1 MLLSQFSDSAVPPV
15 QGSVA
20 ASQPLRLEIADCL
33 AYPEKIAH
41 YPAALARLSADT
53 PPQLLS
59 GRAADWVAEGL
70 QHMTTL
76 TRDHLASVDHPG
88 LFQRVFARHHR
99 RRAQFAQSY
108 LCLSKIVLALL
119 KVQSSAS
126 SDVGVVQHALAEAQN
141 RVALLREAIDAGLA
155 YLQQHPEE
163 GLSNELIDT
172 HPRDRFSRRLSQL
185 ELLHANQMLATQ
197 QLRLTTDR
205 ILDSYERVKE
215 FLDIAYPTWL
225 QQVQPAINQIG
236 ELHE

>member
-1 MLLSQFSDSAVPPV
+1 MA
-15 QGSVA
+15 
-20 ASQPLRLEIADCL
+20 
-33 AYPEKIAH
+33 
-41 YPAALARLSADT
+41 
-53 PPQLLS
+53 
-59 GRAADWVAEGL
+59 
-70 QHMTTL
+70 TL
-76 TRDHLASVDHPG
+76 TPDHLASVDHPG

-108 LCLSKIVLALL
+108 LCLSKIVLALS

-126 SDVGVVQHALAEAQN
+126 NDVGAVQHALAEAQN

-163 GLSNELIDT
+163 GLSNGLIDT

-197 QLRLTTDR
+197 KLRLTTDR

-215 FLDIAYPTWL
+215 FLDIAYPAWL
-225 QQVQPAINQIG
+225 QQVQSAINQIG